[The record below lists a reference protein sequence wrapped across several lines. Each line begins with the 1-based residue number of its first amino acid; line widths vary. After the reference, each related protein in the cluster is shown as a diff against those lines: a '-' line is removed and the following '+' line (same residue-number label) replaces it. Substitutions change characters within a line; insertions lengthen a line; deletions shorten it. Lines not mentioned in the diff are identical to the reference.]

1 MYKRRHFTTIGL
13 VFLILL
19 YICSY
24 IDNGISR
31 LMACS
36 FCAAVSI
43 VCLFLHLFALRD
55 AAREDSH
62 IRKDV
67 IAQYASSSSIPLI
80 IFKDNAEVFWMN
92 PAFTEAFGESHEILT
107 DSEMRELAIGT
118 KEDIRLHHAYYQR
131 ESSEIQTAFGAYRI
145 VRLLKR
151 RSSRL
156 RQQEVDSRTVI
167 CHIQIDSFVEL
178 TGSLPPAEASLLESK
193 IDEKVAILA
202 DQANAMM
209 FKYDDYKY
217 ILAFER
223 KYLPPLMQSKFRI
236 LDEVRELKTSEGQ
249 SPTLSIALGTSETS
263 KRSGTFAL
271 SSMELALGRGGD
283 QAVLKTDDGFI
294 FYGGVQRAVESSNKV
309 KSRMISNALRLL
321 MEQADDVMLMG
332 HSAPDMDSIG
342 SALGLLACARTL
354 GKPAFIVLDKPN
366 DSIDL
371 LIRELE
377 HSQAYHNIF
386 ITPEAAQERIDSHT
400 LLIVLDTQ
408 IANMT
413 IAPRLLSLTDNIVII
428 DHHLRGTHSIEKS
441 SLFYHEPYASSTAE
455 MVTELIQYFSDR
467 TKLTPL
473 EADALLAGI
482 VIDTKSFS
490 LKTGARTFQAAS
502 YLKKAGANTTTIR
515 QLYQDDLSLFV
526 EKADVVSSAHI
537 ENGIAVSFCPPR
549 SRSPRLI
556 AAQAADTL
564 LGIRGVK
571 ASFVLCEENGQ
582 IIISGRSLGEINVQ
596 MILEGLDGGGH
607 ATMAGA
613 QIRGV
618 SLEDASKAL
627 IERLKKMGLL
637 DEH

>member
-1 MYKRRHFTTIGL
+1 
-13 VFLILL
+13 
-19 YICSY
+19 
-24 IDNGISR
+24 
-31 LMACS
+31 
-36 FCAAVSI
+36 
-43 VCLFLHLFALRD
+43 
-55 AAREDSH
+55 
-62 IRKDV
+62 
-67 IAQYASSSSIPLI
+67 
-80 IFKDNAEVFWMN
+80 
-92 PAFTEAFGESHEILT
+92 
-107 DSEMRELAIGT
+107 
-118 KEDIRLHHAYYQR
+118 
-131 ESSEIQTAFGAYRI
+131 
-145 VRLLKR
+145 
-151 RSSRL
+151 
-156 RQQEVDSRTVI
+156 
-167 CHIQIDSFVEL
+167 
-178 TGSLPPAEASLLESK
+178 
-193 IDEKVAILA
+193 
-202 DQANAMM
+202 
-209 FKYDDYKY
+209 
-217 ILAFER
+217 
-223 KYLPPLMQSKFRI
+223 
-236 LDEVRELKTSEGQ
+236 
-249 SPTLSIALGTSETS
+249 
-263 KRSGTFAL
+263 
-271 SSMELALGRGGD
+271 
-283 QAVLKTDDGFI
+283 
-294 FYGGVQRAVESSNKV
+294 
-309 KSRMISNALRLL
+309 
-321 MEQADDVMLMG
+321 
-332 HSAPDMDSIG
+332 
-342 SALGLLACARTL
+342 
-354 GKPAFIVLDKPN
+354 
-366 DSIDL
+366 
-371 LIRELE
+371 
-377 HSQAYHNIF
+377 
-386 ITPEAAQERIDSHT
+386 
-400 LLIVLDTQ
+400 
-408 IANMT
+408 MT